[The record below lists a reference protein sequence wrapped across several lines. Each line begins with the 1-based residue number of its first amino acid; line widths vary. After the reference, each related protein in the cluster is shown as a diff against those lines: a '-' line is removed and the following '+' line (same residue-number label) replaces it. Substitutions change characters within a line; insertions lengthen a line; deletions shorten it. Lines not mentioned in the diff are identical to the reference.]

1 MTSTQLSWD
10 TVKGMMEDASA
21 SPNLDSVRSV
31 AAGELQSMNTN
42 AFGKMD
48 SALGYLETVARVEA
62 MLPSV
67 QSQLRTV
74 FSSLDES
81 TIPSGF
87 NQETTIDSISSSIT
101 DKVRTNS
108 IANAQSQIKA
118 SAATEMQRVGIT
130 KTAIS
135 NGSLSSA
142 SSSPQLCGLSA
153 GSIISGLNSNFESGL
168 SYNAGIL
175 GTPVKDMCISQ
186 ALSTLKSQGF
196 SGDQV
201 NIIGSNLTSYLP
213 NDSALSSENL
223 TAAISGK
230 EVAAQ
235 IEAAKNKTSNWYS

>member
-1 MTSTQLSWD
+1 MTSSQLSWD

-21 SPNLDSVRSV
+21 SPNIDSVRSV
-31 AAGELQSMNTN
+31 AVGELQFMNTN

-48 SALGYLETVARVEA
+48 MALGYLETAAKVEA
-62 MLPSV
+62 LMPYV
-67 QSQLRTV
+67 RSQLGTV

-87 NQETTIDSISSSIT
+87 NQDSTLNTISTSIN
-101 DKVRTNS
+101 DKVNSNS

-118 SAATEMQRVGIT
+118 AATKEMQRIGIT
-130 KTAIS
+130 KTAIG

-142 SSSPQLCGLSA
+142 DSA
-153 GSIISGLNSNFESGL
+153 PLLKSMSASSIITGLNSNFETGL

-175 GTPVKDMCISQ
+175 GTPIKDMCINQS
-186 ALSTLKSQGF
+186 LDVLKNQGF

-201 NIIGSNLTSYLP
+201 NIIGAHLTNYLP
-213 NDSALSSENL
+213 NDSTLSTDNI
-223 TAAISGK
+223 TAVAAGK

-235 IEAAKNKTSNWYS
+235 IEAAKNKTSNWYT